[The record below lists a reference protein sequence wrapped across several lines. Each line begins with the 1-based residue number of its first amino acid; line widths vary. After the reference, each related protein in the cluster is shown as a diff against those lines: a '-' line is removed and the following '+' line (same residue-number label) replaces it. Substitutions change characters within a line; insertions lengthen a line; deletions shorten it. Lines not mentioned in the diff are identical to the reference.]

1 MTQKTTETTEKPVIS
16 TTSYPKPTSRFGA
29 FVIDSILCGLICLP
43 LAIPVAFLGDDSV
56 FYNGLIG
63 GVFLLIQ
70 TIYFSY
76 FNSQGQTLGH
86 KVLGINVRKEDGSN
100 LTFGEALIRHVV
112 FLIINS
118 IPVVNLLNLF
128 ALIDSKKQNLYD
140 KLANVVYKPANEQ
153 AVIGY
158 GLTGCTI
165 GCGCVSLIVSLLFGS
180 AIIAALVGGTDLQNS
195 LDDLNTELQQVER
208 DLNNQREESRDNQM
222 MDNQM
227 RNNNRNDL
235 NDNTIEDLQKDLDTT
250 MEDTEDRSL
259 EDLEPVSK
267 AEFMISCLADTTE
280 VSSSVGNRY
289 CECLYNADLN
299 NTSIEACTSIITRS
313 TR

>member
-16 TTSYPKPTSRFGA
+16 TSSYPKPTSRFGA

-43 LAIPVAFLGDDSV
+43 LAIPVAFLGDASV

-86 KVLGINVRKEDGSN
+86 KVLGLNIRKEDGSN

-165 GCGCVSLIVSLLFGS
+165 GCGCVSLIISLIFGS
-180 AIIAALVGGTDLQNS
+180 AIIAALVGGEDFQNS
-195 LDDLNTELQQVER
+195 LDELNTELQQVEK
-208 DLNNQREESRDNQM
+208 DLNNQREETK
-222 MDNQM
+222 DNQM
-227 RNNNRNDL
+227 RNNDKNNL

-250 MEDTEDRSL
+250 MEDSEDRSL
-259 EDLEPVSK
+259 EDLSPTNK
-267 AEFMISCLADTTE
+267 AEFMMGCLAEATE
-280 VSSSVGNRY
+280 VSSSVANRY
-289 CECLYNADLN
+289 CECLYNADLK
-299 NTSIEACTSIITRS
+299 NTSVAVCTSIISNS

>member
-16 TTSYPKPTSRFGA
+16 TSSYPKPTSRFGA

-43 LAIPVAFLGDDSV
+43 LAIPVAFLGDASV

-86 KVLGINVRKEDGSN
+86 KVLGLNIRKEDGSN

-165 GCGCVSLIVSLLFGS
+165 GCGCVSLIISLIFGS
-180 AIIAALVGGTDLQNS
+180 AIIAALVGGEDFQNS
-195 LDDLNTELQQVER
+195 IDELNTELQQVEK
-208 DLNNQREESRDNQM
+208 DLNNQREETK
-222 MDNQM
+222 DNQM
-227 RNNNRNDL
+227 RNNDKNNL

-250 MEDTEDRSL
+250 MEDLEDRSL

-267 AEFMISCLADTTE
+267 AEFMMSCLADTTE
-280 VSSSVGNRY
+280 VSSSIANRY
-289 CECLYNADLN
+289 CECLYNADLK
-299 NTSIEACTSIITRS
+299 NTSVAVCTSIISNS